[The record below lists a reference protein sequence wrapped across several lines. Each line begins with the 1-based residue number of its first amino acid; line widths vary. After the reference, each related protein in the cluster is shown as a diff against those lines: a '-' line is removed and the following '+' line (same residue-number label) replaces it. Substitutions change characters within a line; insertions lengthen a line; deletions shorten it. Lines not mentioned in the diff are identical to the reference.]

1 MSDKIQVSRAEMI
14 ALKATLLSLQEAL
27 EVTRVALDKALMA
40 KAEEEVAVEEEAAL
54 EAEEAALDAAE
65 AAFWERVRAGE
76 ALAVEKVAIV
86 TPIAKAK
93 KPRANTGQSTAH
105 GDYTKELLSRY
116 PTESAEQKESFERRM
131 VDAAAGKI
139 VYTADQ
145 AKVKSGKRAVGDIM
159 SVEEAKLGAHLAFVS
174 EWKKHH
180 QAEWLSFK
188 AEWEK
193 QHPKGSRVSSVTC
206 DTSEAGSVASEAKE
220 EKPKRVPKPM
230 TQEQKDA
237 VKAKR
242 DAKKLKETAPEI
254 GILPAQWA

>member
-1 MSDKIQVSRAEMI
+1 MI

-27 EVTRVALDKALMA
+27 NVTRLALDKALTA
-40 KAEEEVAVEEEAAL
+40 TAEEAAVEEEAAL

-93 KPRANTGQSTAH
+93 KPRANAGQTTAWSEW
-105 GDYTKELLSRY
+105 TVLKK
-116 PTESAEQKESFERRM
+116 AEHKDQIEAYIARRIE
-131 VDAAAGKI
+131 DCKAGK
-139 VYTADQ
+139 VLYTADQ
-145 AKVKSGKRAVGDIM
+145 DAVKLGRAAAGDPVPEKMAKV
-159 SVEEAKLGAHLAFVS
+159 GAHLSWLKAYKA
-174 EWKKHH
+174 EHE
-180 QAEWLSFK
+180 AEWLSFK